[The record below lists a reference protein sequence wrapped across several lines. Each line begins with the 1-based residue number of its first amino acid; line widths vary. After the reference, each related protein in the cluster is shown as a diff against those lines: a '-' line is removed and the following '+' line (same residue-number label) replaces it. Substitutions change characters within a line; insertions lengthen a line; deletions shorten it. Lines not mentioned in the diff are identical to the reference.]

1 MSASI
6 HAFFEIA
13 NSIATA
19 CVEGDLQ
26 LNNTTSPPLVKIC
39 VQGQW
44 GYVCGKQNTWT
55 SENVGVACQQLGFT
69 INSTKILIS

>member
-1 MSASI
+1 MPLYVL
-6 HAFFEIA
+6 FEIA
-13 NSIATA
+13 NSIAMA

-26 LNNTTSPPLVKIC
+26 LNNTTSPPLVMIC

-44 GYVCGKQNTWT
+44 GYVCGKQWT
-55 SENVGVACQQLGFT
+55 NQNVGVACQQLGFT